1 MPEEKDVGHATK
13 YKVLYVR
20 AVGTGGTWW
29 HSPPYFGRNRS
40 KDFLDQMAFYYYS
53 PIPHQLFRLSHGPN
67 TSVVQ
72 LHVAIKQGVR
82 EMWSMTLKIA
92 LMLVVVWR
100 ANLSLLLVTFLS
112 RHTIDDTKKELLLSE
127 ETFSAFEKGLFSSFL
142 Y

>member
-1 MPEEKDVGHATK
+1 M
-13 YKVLYVR
+13 
-20 AVGTGGTWW
+20 
-29 HSPPYFGRNRS
+29 
-40 KDFLDQMAFYYYS
+40 
-53 PIPHQLFRLSHGPN
+53 RLSELNGEHYFNPPSP
-67 TSVVQ
+67 TTFSDFPTALIRVQ

>member
-1 MPEEKDVGHATK
+1 M
-13 YKVLYVR
+13 
-20 AVGTGGTWW
+20 
-29 HSPPYFGRNRS
+29 
-40 KDFLDQMAFYYYS
+40 
-53 PIPHQLFRLSHGPN
+53 RLSELNGEHYFNPPSP
-67 TSVVQ
+67 TRFSDFPTALIRVQ

-92 LMLVVVWR
+92 LMLVVVWL

>member
-1 MPEEKDVGHATK
+1 MKFD
-13 YKVLYVR
+13 L
-20 AVGTGGTWW
+20 
-29 HSPPYFGRNRS
+29 S
-40 KDFLDQMAFYYYS
+40 KIFDLSKKFALSDTFLKLKHYCTTPLSSTRFSDFPTAL
-53 PIPHQLFRLSHGPN
+53 IR
-67 TSVVQ
+67 VQ

-92 LMLVVVWR
+92 LMLVVVVWL

>member
-1 MPEEKDVGHATK
+1 M
-13 YKVLYVR
+13 
-20 AVGTGGTWW
+20 
-29 HSPPYFGRNRS
+29 
-40 KDFLDQMAFYYYS
+40 
-53 PIPHQLFRLSHGPN
+53 IPHQIFRLSYGPN

-92 LMLVVVWR
+92 LMLMLVVVWR

>member
-1 MPEEKDVGHATK
+1 MGFNPGYLLKSFL
-13 YKVLYVR
+13 LYQ
-20 AVGTGGTWW
+20 T
-29 HSPPYFGRNRS
+29 
-40 KDFLDQMAFYYYS
+40 
-53 PIPHQLFRLSHGPN
+53 FRLSYGPN
-67 TSVVQ
+67 MSVVQ

-100 ANLSLLLVTFLS
+100 ANLNLLLVTFLS

>member
-1 MPEEKDVGHATK
+1 MEFQEKLLLRFTD
-13 YKVLYVR
+13 LYQN
-20 AVGTGGTWW
+20 
-29 HSPPYFGRNRS
+29 F
-40 KDFLDQMAFYYYS
+40 K
-53 PIPHQLFRLSHGPN
+53 LSYGPN

-92 LMLVVVWR
+92 LMLVVVVWL